1 MSMLFGGAAGMAVDA
16 FATPVTLRR
25 YEGTGWA
32 SNGTYDP
39 DGAIETRRIMAA
51 VQAPSRTDLQRL
63 PEGERTEGLV
73 AIWTREPLR
82 TGSEES
88 GQRADEIISDGLT
101 YRVVTVMRRREAAFT
116 RALARLTHD
125 RGRSL

>member
-1 MSMLFGGAAGMAVDA
+1 MTMLLGGLAGIAVDA
-16 FATPVTLRR
+16 FAVPVTLRR

-51 VQAPSRTDLQRL
+51 VQAPSRDDLQRL

-73 AIWTREPLR
+73 TIWTREPLR
-82 TGSEES
+82 TASED
-88 GQRADEIISDGLT
+88 GGLRADEIISDGQT
-101 YRVVTVMRRREAAFT
+101 YKILVVARRREAAFT
-116 RALARLTHD
+116 RAVARLIHD
-125 RGRSL
+125 RGRNL